1 MENFEQVEQTSENN
15 VEVAEPQTQVQQ
27 EPSANNSEVANP
39 NPVQDAETN
48 AYYADMRRKQ
58 ELDQYRTQA
67 ETAQQQLDRA
77 ARLAGYQSH
86 EELVSALDEMEQQQ
100 QRQEYEQAGINPD
113 VLNKFLE
120 QHPAIQY
127 AKQMEAQQRE
137 QERFQN
143 EANEFFSEFPNVK
156 AEDIQPEVFQLQQ
169 QKGLSLLDAYL
180 RVNFKSI
187 GQQAEQQA
195 IQKLQQ
201 NQLSSPGALG
211 QEGAEHKSSYSQLS
225 AQEKAALRERVLRG
239 ENVQF

>member
-1 MENFEQVEQTSENN
+1 MENFEQVEQSSENN

-27 EPSANNSEVANP
+27 EQSANTSEVANP
-39 NPVQDAETN
+39 NPVQDADTN

-86 EELVSALDEMEQQQ
+86 EELVSALDEMERQQQ
-100 QRQEYEQAGINPD
+100 LQEYEQAGINPD

-180 RVNFKSI
+180 RVNYKSFS
-187 GQQAEQQA
+187 QQAEQQT
-195 IQKLQQ
+195 IQKLQS
-201 NQLSSPGALG
+201 NALSSPGALG
-211 QEGAEHKSSYSQLS
+211 GGEVNHNTSISSLS
-225 AQEKAALRERVLRG
+225 SKDFSSLVDQVLRG
-239 ENVQF
+239 ERKQL